1 MKNLLRIGNNAKK
14 AAQIKIDNKTKNKVL
29 EKFLLL
35 IEKNKNKIF
44 LQIKKIY
51 YLL

>member
-35 IEKNKNKIF
+35 IEKNK
-44 LQIKKIY
+44 KKFFCK
-51 YLL
+51 